1 MNKFLISDENYE
13 SGDALSQ
20 LVRQVD
26 ESVHSSSCDECED
39 GEFNN
44 TLEVSKPSLPDT
56 TDNIDVT
63 LSNCSETNALMNEDD
78 KSLALLWVKNAPD
91 EVKETF
97 PNWSS
102 DIKFVFQQSIEGLRK
117 ARENARRKI
126 PSTEKRQMLLHGIF
140 RCFNCFCD

>member
-1 MNKFLISDENYE
+1 MPLLNSTTSEKFKTRSKSVIEMNKFLISDENYE

-63 LSNCSETNALMNEDD
+63 LSNCSEINALMNEDD
-78 KSLALLWVKNAPD
+78 NKGISNHWENNHKILVAQQVTIAVKHYSQIIN
-91 EVKETF
+91 
-97 PNWSS
+97 N
-102 DIKFVFQQSIEGLRK
+102 
-117 ARENARRKI
+117 
-126 PSTEKRQMLLHGIF
+126 
-140 RCFNCFCD
+140 